1 MERGEENEECYVVDF
16 VRGRIEWNVDGIKAE
31 RRVCVS
37 QDLARTDLAAF
48 FSIARPIDNKFA
60 ADGA

>member
-1 MERGEENEECYVVDF
+1 MWSISSEDASNKTSTVLY
-16 VRGRIEWNVDGIKAE
+16 KAE